1 MCGINGFTWRD
12 PGLLRKMHEL
22 TSHRGPD
29 DQGLWE
35 TEAVSFAH
43 NRLSIIDLSPGGH
56 QPMASPDG
64 RFTIVFN
71 GEIYNYREL
80 RAELEAMGE
89 RFTSGSDTEVLLRM
103 FARFGEGC
111 LSRLNG
117 IFAFALWDRDEKSLQ
132 LVRDQIGVKP
142 LYYFYDGK
150 QLAFS
155 SEMKALLPLCE
166 NRKIDREALNAYF
179 RLLYVPGEKTMVE
192 GIKRLMPG
200 HVALFKNGTFA
211 IKPFWKLQEGEPVG
225 SYDEAVAGVRERL
238 KASVARQLVSDRPV
252 GVFLSGG
259 IDSSAVLGLASESAK
274 GSLKAFTVSYASDF
288 QQEKYNADAELAAKT
303 AKHFGAEHHVIRL
316 DAMMAR
322 DLFETTAWHM
332 DEPVANHI
340 QTSTY
345 ALAQFAKPE
354 ITVALGGD
362 GGDELFG
369 GYPRYWYAAQLNRLH
384 RLPLPWSIFQFAPKD
399 SWKKLAAKSGLERH
413 LSFVAQ
419 KEADVS
425 SVLKP
430 GMNDPF
436 ATSKLLSPYFS
447 GSWNDQT
454 NRLMAADVGTWL
466 PDESLIRTDRLTMA
480 HGLEQRVPIL
490 DIDLVEYAFRIPS
503 KYKLGDRKQ
512 GKRVLIDAMK
522 PWIAPHLLNEEKRAW
537 NSPMAK
543 WIRGPLLPFVKE
555 ILAPAYAPGSE
566 TYLDF
571 DGLQAMLKDHVD
583 VRKYALAPLWSAVSF
598 QLWYKQVFSGK

>member
-35 TEAVSFAH
+35 TGSVSFAH

-80 RAELEAMGE
+80 REQLSGV
-89 RFTSGSDTEVLLRM
+89 RFQSGSDTEVLL
-103 FARFGEGC
+103 AAWSEWGERC
-111 LSRLNG
+111 LEKLNG
-117 IFAFALWDRDEKSLQ
+117 IFAFALWDRDEKSLR
-132 LVRDQIGVKP
+132 LVRDQFGVKP

-155 SEMKALLPLCE
+155 SELKALLPILSE
-166 NRKIDREALNAYF
+166 RKIDQDALNAYF

-192 GIKRLMPG
+192 GIRRLMPG
-200 HVALFKNGTFA
+200 HVALFKNGTFT
-211 IKPFWKLQEGEPVG
+211 IKPFWKLQEGELVG
-225 SYDEAVAGVRERL
+225 SYDEAVSGVRERL

-259 IDSSAVLGLASESAK
+259 IDSSAILGLASESAK
-274 GSLKAFTVSYASDF
+274 GSLKAFTVSYTSDF

-322 DLFETTAWHM
+322 DLFEATAWHM

-345 ALAQFAKPE
+345 ALAQFVKPE

-369 GYPRYWYAAQLNRLH
+369 GYPRYWYAAQLHRLH
-384 RLPLPWSIFQFAPKD
+384 RLPLPWSLFQFAPKE
-399 SWKKLAAKSGLERH
+399 SWKKLAAASGLDRH

-419 KEADVS
+419 KETDLF
-425 SVLKP
+425 SVLR
-430 GMNDPF
+430 NDVNNPR
-436 ATSKLLSPYFS
+436 ATSKILAPYFADT
-447 GSWNDQT
+447 WKDET
-454 NRLMAADVGTWL
+454 NVLMAADVGTWL

-522 PWIAPHLLNEEKRAW
+522 PWIAPHLLSEEKRAW

-543 WIRGPLLPFVKE
+543 WIRGPLLPFMKE
-555 ILAPAYAPGSE
+555 VLSPQYAPGSE
-566 TYLDF
+566 AYLNF
-571 DGLQAMLKDHVD
+571 VGLQTMLKDHVE
-583 VRKYALAPLWSAVSF
+583 VRKYALAPLWAAVSF
-598 QLWYKQVFSGK
+598 QLWYKQFISGK

>member
-35 TEAVSFAH
+35 TEPVSFAH

-80 RAELEAMGE
+80 RDELEKFGE
-89 RFTSGSDTEVLLRM
+89 RFVSTSDTEVLLRM
-103 FARFGEGC
+103 FSRYGENC
-111 LSRLNG
+111 LPRLNG
-117 IFAFALWDRDEKSLQ
+117 IFAFALWDRDEKSLR
-132 LVRDQIGVKP
+132 LVRDHIGVKP
-142 LYYFYDGK
+142 LYYRYDGK

-155 SEMKALLPLCE
+155 SELKALLPLL
-166 NRKIDREALNAYF
+166 DRREINKDALNAYF
-179 RLLYVPGEKTMVE
+179 RLLYVPGEQTIVE
-192 GIKRLMPG
+192 GIKRLLPG
-200 HVALFKNGTFA
+200 HVALFQNGNLQT
-211 IKPFWKLQEGEPVG
+211 KSYWKLTEGPTV
-225 SYDEAVAGVRERL
+225 SNYDDAVEGIRERL
-238 KASVARQLVSDRPV
+238 KSSVERQLVSDRPV

-259 IDSSAVLGLASESAK
+259 IDSSAVLGLASESAQGK
-274 GSLKAFTVSYASDF
+274 LKAFTVSYSSDF
-288 QQEKYNADAELAAKT
+288 QQDKYNADAELAALT
-303 AKHFGAEHHVIRL
+303 ARHYGAEHHIIRM
-316 DAMMAR
+316 DAMMAG
-322 DLFETTAWHM
+322 DLLEATVWHM

-345 ALAQFAKPE
+345 ALAKFAKPE

-369 GYPRYWYAAQLNRLH
+369 GYPRYWYAQQIEKWQ
-384 RLPLPWSIFQFAPKD
+384 RLPLPWKLFEYSPKE
-399 SWKKLAAKSGLERH
+399 SWKKIAATTPLDRH

-419 KEADVS
+419 KEIDVAS
-425 SVLKP
+425 ILNASVNDVLATQRTVKP
-430 GMNDPF
+430 FVSDDWQDRTNAMM
-436 ATSKLLSPYFS
+436 AT
-447 GSWNDQT
+447 
-454 NRLMAADVGTWL
+454 DVRTWL

-490 DIDLVEYAFRIPS
+490 DKELVEYAFRIPS
-503 KYKLGDRKQ
+503 KFKLNDQKQ
-512 GKRVLIDAMK
+512 GKRILIDAMM
-522 PWIAPHLLNEEKRAW
+522 PWIPPHLMQEEKRAW

-543 WIRGPLLPFVKE
+543 WIRGPLLPRVKE
-555 ILAPAYAPGSE
+555 ILSAGYAPGSE
-566 TYLDF
+566 AYLDF
-571 DGLQAMLKDHVD
+571 EAIGTLLENHVNMK
-583 VRKYALAPLWSAVSF
+583 RYALAPLWAAVSF
-598 QLWYKQVFSGK
+598 QLWYKKVFSDK

>member
-1 MCGINGFTWRD
+1 MCGINGMTWRD

-22 TSHRGPD
+22 TGHRGPD

-35 TEAVSFAH
+35 TESVSLAH

-64 RFTIVFN
+64 RYTIVFN

-80 RAELEAMGE
+80 RQELEQIGE
-89 RFTSGSDTEVLLRM
+89 RFLSTSDTEVLLRI
-103 FARFGEGC
+103 FSRYGENG

-117 IFAFALWDRDEKSLQ
+117 IFAFALWDRDEKSLR
-132 LVRDQIGVKP
+132 LVRDHIGVKP
-142 LYYFYDGK
+142 LYYFYDGER
-150 QLAFS
+150 LAFS
-155 SEMKALLPLCE
+155 SEMKALLPMLSE
-166 NRKIDREALNAYF
+166 RKIDREALNAYF

-192 GIKRLMPG
+192 EIKRLLPG
-200 HVALFKNGTFA
+200 HVALFQNGNLR
-211 IKPFWKLQEGEPVG
+211 IRSYWKLTEGQAVS
-225 SYDEAVAGVRERL
+225 SYDEAVLGVRERL
-238 KASVARQLVSDRPV
+238 KASVEQQLVSDRPV

-259 IDSSAVLGLASESAK
+259 IDSSAILGLASESAQGK
-274 GSLKAFTVSYASDF
+274 LKAFTVSYASDF
-288 QQEKYNADAELAAKT
+288 QQEKYNADAELAALT
-303 AKHFGAEHHVIRL
+303 AKHFGAEHQVIRM
-316 DAMMAR
+316 DAMMAG
-322 DLFETTAWHM
+322 DLLEATAWHM

-345 ALAQFAKPE
+345 ALAKFAKPE

-369 GYPRYWYAAQLNRLH
+369 GYPRYWYARQIEKWQ
-384 RLPLPWSIFQFAPKD
+384 RLPLPWKLFALAPKE
-399 SWKKLAAKSGLERH
+399 SWKKLAVTTPLDRH

-419 KEADVS
+419 KEMDIAS
-425 SVLKP
+425 ILHASV
-430 GMNDPF
+430 NDPF
-436 ATSKLLSPYFS
+436 ASKRVVAPFIADD
-447 GSWNDQT
+447 WQDKT
-454 NRLMAADVGTWL
+454 NAMMAADVRTWL

-522 PWIAPHLLNEEKRAW
+522 PWIAPHLLQEEKRAW

-543 WIRGPLLPFVKE
+543 WIRGPLLPRVKE
-555 ILAPAYAPGSE
+555 ILSSGYAPGSE
-566 TYLDF
+566 AYLDF
-571 DGLQAMLKDHVD
+571 ARIHQMLEDHVNLK
-583 VRKYALAPLWSAVSF
+583 KYSLAPLWSAISF
-598 QLWYKQVFSGK
+598 QLWYKKVFSDN

>member
-35 TEAVSFAH
+35 TESVSFAH

-80 RAELEAMGE
+80 RSQLSGV
-89 RFTSGSDTEVLLRM
+89 RFQSGSDTEVLL
-103 FARFGEGC
+103 AAWEAWGEKC
-111 LSRLNG
+111 LEKLNG
-117 IFAFALWDRDEKSLQ
+117 IFAFALWDRDEKSLR

-142 LYYFYDGK
+142 LYYFFDGK

-155 SEMKALLPLCE
+155 SEMKALLPMLSE
-166 NRKIDREALNAYF
+166 RKIDREALNAYF

-200 HVALFKNGTFA
+200 HVALFQNGKFT
-211 IKPFWKLQEGEPVG
+211 IKPFWKLQEGERVD
-225 SYDEAVAGVRERL
+225 SYEDAVEGVRERL
-238 KASVARQLVSDRPV
+238 KSSVARQLVSDRPV

-322 DLFETTAWHM
+322 ELFETTAWHM

-369 GYPRYWYAAQLNRLH
+369 GYPRYWYAAQLNRLQK
-384 RLPLPWSIFQFAPKD
+384 LPLPWEMFAYAPKA
-399 SWKKLAAKSGLERH
+399 SWKKLAASSGLDRH

-419 KEADVS
+419 KEIDIV
-425 SVLKP
+425 SVLRNDV
-430 GMNDPF
+430 NDPF
-436 ATSKLLSPYFS
+436 AASKILAPYFS
-447 GSWNDQT
+447 DHWKDRT
-454 NRLMAADVGTWL
+454 NGLMAADVRTWL

-490 DIDLVEYAFRIPS
+490 DVDLVEYAFRIPS

-522 PWIAPHLLNEEKRAW
+522 PWIAPHLLQEEKRAW

-543 WIRGPLLPFVKE
+543 WIRGPLLPFMNEV
-555 ILAPAYAPGSE
+555 LSPQYAPGSE
-566 TYLDF
+566 AYLNF
-571 DGLQAMLKDHVD
+571 VGLQTMLKDHVE
-583 VRKYALAPLWSAVSF
+583 VRKYALAPLWAAVSF
-598 QLWYKQVFSGK
+598 QLWYKKVFSDN

>member
-35 TEAVSFAH
+35 TESVSFAH
-43 NRLSIIDLSPGGH
+43 NRLSIIDLTPGGH

-80 RAELEAMGE
+80 RAELEGMGE
-89 RFTSGSDTEVLLRM
+89 RFTSTSDTEVLLRM
-103 FARFGEGC
+103 FSRLGEAC
-111 LSRLNG
+111 LPRLNG
-117 IFAFALWDRDEKSLQ
+117 IFAFALWDRDEKSLR

-142 LYYFYDGK
+142 LYYFFDGK

-155 SEMKALLPLCE
+155 SEMKALLPIVPE
-166 NRKIDREALNAYF
+166 RKIDKDALNAYF

-192 GIKRLMPG
+192 GIKRLSPG
-200 HVALFKNGTFA
+200 HVALFQNGKFTVEA
-211 IKPFWKLQEGEPVG
+211 FWKLQEGERVG
-225 SYDEAVAGVRERL
+225 SYEDAVEGVRERL
-238 KASVARQLVSDRPV
+238 RSSVARQLVSDRPV

-259 IDSSAVLGLASESAK
+259 IDSSAILGLASEASS
-274 GSLKAFTVSYASDF
+274 GPLKAFTVSYASDF
-288 QQEKYNADAELAAKT
+288 QQEKYNADAELAART
-303 AKHFGAEHHVIRL
+303 AKHFGAEHQVIRL

-322 DLFETTAWHM
+322 DLLETTAWQM

-345 ALAQFAKPE
+345 ALAKFAKPE

-369 GYPRYWYAAQLNRLH
+369 GYPRYWYAAQIDKLQKF
-384 RLPLPWSIFQFAPKD
+384 PFPWSLFDSIPKD
-399 SWKKLAAKSGLERH
+399 SWKKLAANSGLDRH

-419 KEADVS
+419 KEIDIES
-425 SVLKP
+425 ILKG
-430 GMNDPF
+430 GMNDSSVT
-436 ATSKLLSPYFS
+436 AQILAPYFVD
-447 GSWNDQT
+447 SWKDKT
-454 NRLMAADVGTWL
+454 NGLMAADVRTWI

-522 PWIAPHLLNEEKRAW
+522 PWIAPHLLAEEKRAW

-543 WIRGPLLPFVKE
+543 WIRGPLEPYMRE
-555 ILAPAYAPGSE
+555 ILSPSYVEGTSSI
-566 TYLDF
+566 LDF
-571 DGLQAMLKDHVD
+571 EGLNRMLDAHISQK
-583 VRKYALAPLWSAVSF
+583 RYALAPLWAAVSF
-598 QLWYKQVFSGK
+598 QLWYKKVFSGK

>member
-35 TEAVSFAH
+35 TEFVSFAH

-80 RAELEAMGE
+80 RAELEGMGE
-89 RFTSGSDTEVLLRM
+89 RFTSNSDTEVLLRM

-111 LSRLNG
+111 LARLNG
-117 IFAFALWDRDEKSLQ
+117 IFAFALWDRDEKSLR

-166 NRKIDREALNAYF
+166 QRKIDREALNAYF

-200 HVALFKNGTFA
+200 HVATFKDGVFG
-211 IKPFWKLQEGEPVG
+211 IKSFWKLQEGTSVE

-238 KASVARQLVSDRPV
+238 KTSVARQLVSDRPV

-369 GYPRYWYAAQLNRLH
+369 GYPRYWYAAHLNRLH
-384 RLPLPWSIFQFAPKD
+384 RLPLPWSVFRYAPKE
-399 SWKKLAAKSGLERH
+399 SWKKLAATSGLERH

-419 KEADVS
+419 KEVDIS
-425 SVLKP
+425 SVLKRE
-430 GMNDPF
+430 MNDSF
-436 ATSKLLSPYFS
+436 ATPKILDPYFV
-447 GSWNDQT
+447 GSWKDQT

-543 WIRGPLLPFVKE
+543 WIRGPLLPFMKE
-555 ILAPAYAPGSE
+555 ILSPGYAPGSE
-566 TYLDF
+566 AYLDF
-571 DGLQAMLKDHVD
+571 EGLQGMLKDHVD